1 MAYSIMQLSVTRRP
15 RPLEGRSI
23 QMQLTNPG
31 RSTFESQLNPA
42 QIEHFRNEGY
52 LALDAVLTPAEV
64 AQAKTTLTALFQRIV
79 DNDRS
84 LQEKKLWK
92 GTDSPSGHKFFV
104 QYEPG
109 YQFDADTTV
118 EDLEL
123 KVRKLMWFTNQD
135 PFFEYLV
142 NSHPVIQPVIQTL
155 LGEQAV
161 LFQDMALVKPPFIG
175 SEKPWHQDNAYFSVA
190 PLSATIGCWIALDAA
205 TVENGCMHVLP
216 GRHNLRPMEHYH
228 GFDCQIVESN
238 LASGQPRPVEIAP
251 GGAMFFSG
259 LLPHQ
264 TPPNSSPLRR
274 RALQFHYRTVSSRI
288 ISDDE
293 YDRLFVDQAG
303 TPASCKAATTRR
315 AVASS
320 Q

>member
-1 MAYSIMQLSVTRRP
+1 MPLTSPGLSTFSGQLSP
-15 RPLEGRSI
+15 E
-23 QMQLTNPG
+23 
-31 RSTFESQLNPA
+31 
-42 QIEHFRNEGY
+42 QIEKFQNEGY
-52 LALDAVLTPAEV
+52 LALDAVLTQAEV
-64 AQAKTTLTALFQRIV
+64 EQSKATLTALFQRIV
-79 DNDRS
+79 NNDSR
-84 LQEKKLWK
+84 LKEKKLWK
-92 GTDSPSGHKFFV
+92 GTDSPEGHKFFA

-109 YQFDADTTV
+109 YQFDAHSTV

-142 NSHPVIQPVIQTL
+142 NSHPVIKTVVETL
-155 LGEQAV
+155 LGERAL

-205 TVENGCMHVLP
+205 TIENGCMHVLP
-216 GRHNLRPMEHYH
+216 GRHNLHPMEHYH
-228 GFDCQIVESN
+228 GFDCQIVENN
-238 LASGQPRPVEIAP
+238 LTGGQAVPVEITP
-251 GGAMFFSG
+251 GGAMFFGG

-264 TPPNSSPLRR
+264 TPPNASPLRR
-274 RALQFHYRTVSSRI
+274 RALQFHYRTASSRI

-293 YDRLFVDQAG
+293 YDRLFVDPSSG
-303 TPASCKAATTRR
+303 KPASCKAATARR
-315 AVASS
+315 ESG